1 MKIIC
6 DTNILIFWSQ
16 QPNRLSQN
24 AMQHLNEGISNR
36 QIACSDISFWE
47 IAMLFAKKRIV
58 KPVTPEQF
66 MTDLVKGMHLSIF
79 PIIPEIAVLSQS
91 GLFSHNDPADRLIGA
106 TALHHKARLLTSDKT
121 LQNVHQLD
129 TIW

>member
-6 DTNILIFWSQ
+6 DTNVLIFWSQ
-16 QPNRLSQN
+16 QPSRLSQK
-24 AMQHLNEGISNR
+24 AMQYLDEGIANR
-36 QIACSDISFWE
+36 QVACSDISFWE

-66 MTDLVKGMHLSIF
+66 MTDLVTAMRLSIF
-79 PIIPEIAVLSQS
+79 PINPEIAVLSQS
-91 GLFSHNDPADRLIGA
+91 GLFPHNDPADRLIGA
-106 TALHHKARLLTSDKT
+106 TALHYNAPLLTSDKR
-121 LQNVHQLD
+121 LQNIHQLE